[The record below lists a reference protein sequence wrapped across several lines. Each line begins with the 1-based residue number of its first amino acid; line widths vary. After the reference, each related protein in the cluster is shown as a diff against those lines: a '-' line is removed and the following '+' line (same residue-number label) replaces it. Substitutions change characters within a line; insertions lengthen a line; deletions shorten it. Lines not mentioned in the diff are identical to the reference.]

1 MPTRAERIPQAA
13 LDKRGAF
20 AFNDANEKGAP
31 RHTII
36 SPQSSPHILPQ
47 NDEVTRSISSVQE
60 VARNLYHEA
69 TRLILPQ
76 QGTGALEDPEDVQA
90 LFQKK
95 KRGVSTKKMS
105 RRCGTRPCCS

>member
-1 MPTRAERIPQAA
+1 MPTRAEWIQQAV
-13 LDKRGAF
+13 LDKRGAS
-20 AFNDANEKGAP
+20 NDTNDTGASQNTP
-31 RHTII
+31 Y
-36 SPQSSPHILPQ
+36 SPHNPLLPQ
-47 NDEVTRSISSVQE
+47 NDQVTRSISSVQE

-95 KRGVSTKKMS
+95 KRGASTKKMS
-105 RRCGTRPCCS
+105 WRCGTRPCCS